1 MNAEQVSQ
9 HPRVAGGSCL
19 QSLTVRQTAI
29 YDHKK
34 AKDQSLD
41 DLRLDGRCYLR
52 LPREE
57 INEFDFIV
65 RNTRARTFHF
75 LAVDKCMFTD
85 ADGRRCDCIVFNDS
99 VTLFIEMKENK
110 TRARKEGRK
119 SAIKQLCLS
128 IEWFMAEGLLREL
141 ETVEVIVANGIHKRP
156 PRFAQSIIDRTTEL
170 QLIFP
175 NLNIRYGE
183 LPFYKL

>member
-1 MNAEQVSQ
+1 MNAEKVRQ
-9 HPRVAGGSCL
+9 HSRVVAGSCL
-19 QSLTVRQTAI
+19 VTLNARQAAI

-34 AKDQSLD
+34 GEDQAAE
-41 DLRLDGRCYLR
+41 DLRIDGRCYLR
-52 LPREE
+52 SSREE
-57 INEFDFIV
+57 GDEFDFIV
-65 RNTRARTFHF
+65 RNAKGQVFQF

-85 ADGRRCDCIVFNDS
+85 SEGKRCDCIIFNES

-110 TRARKEGRK
+110 ARTRKEGRK
-119 SAIKQLCLS
+119 SAIRQLRQS
-128 IEWFMAEGLLREL
+128 VEWFLSEGLLAEL

-156 PRFAQSIIDRTTEL
+156 PRFDQSIIDRTTEL
-170 QLIFP
+170 QLTFP

>member
-1 MNAEQVSQ
+1 MDAEQVRQ
-9 HPRVAGGSCL
+9 HSRVSAGNCL
-19 QSLTVRQTAI
+19 VALTVRQAAI

-34 AKDQSLD
+34 EPAQPAEDP
-41 DLRLDGRCYLR
+41 RIDGRCYLR
-52 LPREE
+52 PPRVAAES
-57 INEFDFIV
+57 FDFIV
-65 RNTRARTFHF
+65 RNAKGRLFHF

-85 ADGRRCDCIVFNDS
+85 SEGKRCDCIVFNEA

-110 TRARKEGRK
+110 ARARKEGRK
-119 SAIKQLCLS
+119 SAIRQLCQS
-128 IEWFMAEGLLREL
+128 VEWFMSEGLLAEL

-156 PRFAQSIIDRTTEL
+156 PRFDQSIIDRTTEL
-170 QLIFP
+170 QLTFP